1 MAITQSIHGP
11 RPKFLVPSSSTPPRL
26 SETAL
31 TFGHTM
37 SLGGAMGCLRK
48 GVILLWMRF
57 HVKHSGQKTPRL
69 GFRRGIRCRIEPP
82 VGALFAQSHGF
93 FFSVPPNLTIFTS
106 FANLMSDHKSWE
118 DISAPYDHCGI
129 SLPLTKSI
137 SIDILTIVRCRGH
150 WWLVQRVHITCR
162 RFCGAPADPFL
173 IFTLPTIRPHPP
185 LNNIAIMI

>member
-1 MAITQSIHGP
+1 
-11 RPKFLVPSSSTPPRL
+11 
-26 SETAL
+26 
-31 TFGHTM
+31 M

-48 GVILLWMRF
+48 GVFLLWMRF
-57 HVKHSGQKTPRL
+57 HVKLSGQKTPRL

-93 FFSVPPNLTIFTS
+93 FFSVPPNLTNFTS
-106 FANLMSDHKSWE
+106 FDQPHVRPQVMRGHLC
-118 DISAPYDHCGI
+118 PYNHCGI

-137 SIDILTIVRCRGH
+137 SIDILTIVRCGGH

-173 IFTLPTIRPHPP
+173 IFTLPTIRPHPS

>member
-57 HVKHSGQKTPRL
+57 HVERSGQKTLEL
-69 GFRRGIRCRIEPP
+69 GFRRGIGWAIDPQVP
-82 VGALFAQSHGF
+82 ALFAQSHGF
-93 FFSVPPNLTIFTS
+93 FFRYPPSRPFFTS
-106 FANLMSDHKSWE
+106 FANLCPTTSHE
-118 DISAPYDHCGI
+118 RT
-129 SLPLTKSI
+129 SLPT
-137 SIDILTIVRCRGH
+137 
-150 WWLVQRVHITCR
+150 
-162 RFCGAPADPFL
+162 
-173 IFTLPTIRPHPP
+173 RPLWH
-185 LNNIAIMI
+185 LSTSYKVYFYRYINHCSV

>member
-69 GFRRGIRCRIEPP
+69 GFRRGIRCRIEPR
-82 VGALFAQSHGF
+82 VGALFGRSYGF
-93 FFSVPPNLTIFTS
+93 HFLISQKGCFITHRQWCILSSCLPTSVSSSYPLL
-106 FANLMSDHKSWE
+106 A
-118 DISAPYDHCGI
+118 A
-129 SLPLTKSI
+129 SLPLI
-137 SIDILTIVRCRGH
+137 
-150 WWLVQRVHITCR
+150 
-162 RFCGAPADPFL
+162 
-173 IFTLPTIRPHPP
+173 
-185 LNNIAIMI
+185 